1 MEELNSQS
9 SFDRSLDITTNPP
22 EGLTDGIY
30 TYKNVDALYK
40 KQNGKWF
47 KKIGDLDYVPLQ
59 SGEVDSRVKLLEEG
73 ATPVPEQKAV
83 IDRFTNIQDI
93 DQNRPVQQYNE
104 VFQPQDK
111 TLVPAEKPVKQK
123 ESQYRVVDNNGV
135 QSWQKKKEVKIQ
147 ETIDPKTGQPMG
159 MSYVDVY
166 EDVTDAKTV
175 AGLNK
180 KNNVQASTSKEQ
192 QIFTGYP
199 GHVGTQYIVNDDNL
213 WAVKR
218 PGSDEFLVVS
228 TPGAVKA
235 LNNQFKQN
243 AEIFDDKKAA
253 EIKDKNNYLIGFN
266 ARLNNINKDL
276 IGGSEEAAIE
286 KLNTLFPEFKFEQF
300 GIGTDNIKVS
310 KIKNG
315 VVVDSE
321 EVALDNF
328 FDDDDNINA
337 EKLKQWLRQNVN
349 SNVNESYLKYIEATA
364 DLENRVSNTIYGEDP
379 NISKVVSD
387 ATALDK
393 TILNEQVRRDIS
405 GMSSVLFPEETKN
418 IKETGKQL
426 TVDYARKIKETYART
441 KDKTEAE
448 KRAAFAEIKTDD
460 IIINAGNNYSN
471 QVKDTYNTFISQQKE
486 FKQYV
491 DDIDSKVKSGE
502 ISREDYENNYKQKIY
517 DGSLDL
523 IDKSKKI
530 QDDLSAVDY
539 FVKGS
544 EKAIA
549 SNLMI
554 KEMTGTFAGGLGRSI
569 VDGALSIP
577 TFIAGMNSEQR
588 DEFVDSVIGVGTTKE
603 YMQSEDRYDLTTAAF
618 SMARSLSAMAVGRT
632 IGSAVGLPQLG
643 GFLSLYA
650 MNYNEMRD
658 SLDGIKGAEI
668 SSQNKVLMSA
678 GYAVAG
684 AALENFGISYLIGKS
699 FAKKAATSWVLK
711 NAFSQIGK
719 NASKE
724 MIEAQIMNSTK
735 LYVSKFGITTAGSAL
750 VEGGVESTQAGA
762 QRLVQEAYDVMKDTD
777 YFNNES
783 AWEIVGDIAN
793 NGYQGILGAGIVETV
808 QQSADV
814 LSTGTNALKNKD
826 QINLLIQ
833 SADLD
838 GIDKALLTN
847 LKASM
852 LNGKMSKSQAQDIVR
867 SFDEIK
873 GKIKSMP
880 EDMSIDNKSVALDLM
895 IERDNIN
902 KKIDGKDPFL
912 VVKEKERIG
921 QINEQLKNLGNAVQ
935 EPSTEGVLQREQEGV
950 TETGSERG
958 GMEPIVQGKEVTRE
972 GETKAVQEEVVIDKP
987 VIQSNSKTEVD
998 RVKSLSND
1006 AQDGA
1011 TFNLDGTKYD
1021 GQGLIVPVVSKNTTA
1036 EELTPEMI
1044 SDFVEEHKDKIGDNE
1059 TVKVGIYKFEN
1070 SNKVSIDLNILAP
1083 ESAREQAIEFG
1094 KNADQES
1101 LFDLSTFE
1109 NVKTG
1114 GTGVSP
1120 VQFNNEQFREI
1131 SKAFK
1136 EGRVPDVFGK
1146 ETQIEAVTITPET
1159 SQTVTERMNKE
1170 TDVKRKKVF
1179 TAVQKVLSAIPNS
1192 RIILHDNADA
1202 FVAGVAKSA
1211 NITNDEAV
1219 SQGVQ
1224 NNRGSY
1230 VNGDIHINLET
1241 AGVTTVFHEAFHD
1254 LLSKKGMDNNALLD
1268 MAKGLKSVI
1277 SDKVLKTRLDSF
1289 VSNYEQGE
1297 RSEEYTT
1304 ELGAIMAEAQKE
1316 LSTTKFQQFKTLVNK
1331 IAKKL
1336 GMPVVFSAASNA
1348 QDAVDFMNSM
1358 SGKLGKGE
1366 QIEGIEPG
1374 DGGEV
1379 GTFNIPKIK
1388 ADKSRSVSED
1398 PRDFIRKFVED
1409 IDIREFNGKKFITNM
1424 YDYTNAGETDLGNGL
1439 SIFMLG
1445 GKNYVPLMME
1455 LNGKKIGDVSNLAAF
1470 NTKEQAETF
1479 IRNSELGG
1487 ANLFAPHAGTLKQS
1501 WQFQQ
1506 HTFAELFNLV
1516 LDNGILKPK
1525 ELIAV
1530 FNDTIKDNKSNK
1542 NQFKQFAE
1550 KYGENIKNFNSFES
1564 DPKKIIDLLDI
1575 KNNYSPKLRK
1585 ALNNA
1590 IAANKKFQKA
1600 IGINNM
1606 DEFYKKIMDPLNE
1619 GMTGGEIMN
1628 IVEFDPTT
1636 FEIVETKPNN
1646 TDHHPSFGFT
1656 LLAKINGIYQPTELI
1671 KSVDITDSYTKYNK
1685 GGEEVSR
1692 KADEPKF
1699 EAKNVSSSAGAI
1711 PKTAEFNPKKIK
1723 AQIIGKNANL
1733 SQNVRDNLQV
1743 ARDMENSGKSV
1754 KDIRIATG
1762 WERGADNKWRY
1773 EIPDIKLK
1781 KEFEGEF
1788 LFPIDKLKRIP
1799 SGLYV
1804 TKLSDLFDAEYLFE
1818 SYNTKLQKESPVY
1831 KDDGTIIDGALSL
1844 KNFKKLEDINVYFE
1858 KGGYMDGEYDPIA
1871 NDINIFFQPG
1881 NSTNEEI
1888 TITIAHEI
1896 QHYIQEREGFAFGT
1910 SPEAASIEAMSVI
1923 PKLNSLEKEIIGKTK
1938 YDSIAY
1944 LKSDIEKEMDDSRF
1958 SETIDYIN
1966 WEGSRRSLLIE
1977 FLKNENYDGKILK
1990 GDLNKMFSEYL
2001 KIENQSTKKVGYAD
2015 YRKYSGEVESRNV
2028 EKRMKMTP
2036 EERRQTT
2043 LQETEDIAREDQI
2056 IFFDEEGRPSKIK
2069 AQKQSK
2075 DDAIQDAKDKYEL
2088 SVEKRGKDHKTGVTA
2103 AIADLQKSDWYRDAD
2118 DTQRE
2123 ESIREIKKF
2132 FGEKLKAA
2140 PSVAKVTG
2148 KTKQTA
2154 FVSDLA
2160 AAIRDQVK
2168 LQARSSR
2175 ETAKN
2180 INDRRKALG
2189 VAIKDVVKQ
2198 YKGKITERQLNAINR
2213 KIANV
2218 NLFNQEM
2225 VERVIDY
2232 VNKVMNNAEYATKV
2246 NNAFAERRA
2255 IRRMMKSGN
2264 MAETVAVAKEFTQID
2279 PSMVDD
2285 IDSYLEMAEKIRGAV
2300 KKSKRVKDSASLKQI
2315 VNFGEAYEYIKPVLD
2330 AQEESMKNMLLAEY
2344 NDLAEAGVISKDM
2357 TLKDINNIIK
2367 NIRAAKDEEVTA
2379 EQEETAREFLKQRL
2393 ESIKSI
2399 ISMVAKG
2406 YNPLTGEVM
2415 EISDRN
2421 KQMIAKVVKSDMNN
2435 MSTKQ
2440 LIEMVDSL
2448 SNFVENGAVGGI
2460 EAAYSTYV
2468 GEENAASLEREGVVA
2483 RPLKMYFNK
2492 KLGQWSGIGLVSL
2505 NELFNRMFVGVNKGI
2520 DVMTKSGFADVVLG
2534 ANKARRQVKE
2544 IQDRYVQR
2552 FGKNKNFFQI
2562 ENVYERGV
2570 FAFLSRNIIG
2580 SESEVKAEFNR
2591 RVDMLLESV
2600 EALKN
2605 GTSKEKEMAKVYEKV
2620 LDKLDVKSRD
2630 LFSIERKMSLA
2641 NWDATQWWINE
2652 WSTHYSDLSD
2662 VSRSVYNTILG
2673 KDINYTPDRYKSTTK
2688 GSSQSIND
2696 KILESRSAFLMNTDA
2711 ITDTK
2716 ESGVMIA
2723 SVRPTVLPKGRYVSL
2738 DFDVNNIDSLTGAL
2752 VDINTAAAIRQVDS
2766 FFKSKSFDSIVPSV
2780 EDGIILNERVN
2791 KYIRRVKNK
2800 LSVPN
2805 DVYRNID
2812 NALNTVSSVGTALGL
2827 GGVLQSV
2834 KQTVSVAISTAI
2846 QTGTS
2851 FNIYAGQDFNN
2862 WLNTTGA
2869 SVTNRG
2875 QESLTAIES
2884 ANKKIQ
2890 SFNGTFDKAIDAY
2903 KNLTQWQLRLFLSRP
2918 DVFVARSA
2926 FKSYYEQFLKSKGY
2940 DVSKINWS
2948 TWNETIKKEGIEDL
2962 SKQAVVYADT
2972 MVSRQQ
2978 NVSDERLAGEL
2989 LASEVSSA
2997 KLIRKV
3003 ALPFASFSINQRAR
3017 LVADINALF
3026 LNYNNISPEDRAIA
3040 IKSIAGTIAEQGVFQ
3055 MINFGI
3061 GMALYY
3067 VAQSMAGHDDDDEE
3081 FNKRILNAT
3090 KYPLKSLL
3098 ADMTSPNPI
3107 LDDAVIFGADQLL
3120 AMFGSPSESELKQAV
3135 KDEEALR
3142 ELLRKPPMTE
3152 AQINEFKKQYKED
3165 NTYQLAYNF
3174 SNAEEGKYGMF
3185 SIAYDQYVKLAENS
3199 EMANNGTFIKEN
3211 YGKETTMYLTDKD
3224 KSLAKLV
3231 FYGLEVPYSTG
3242 AALKE
3247 MGQVANKTYSI
3258 IKKRGLTEKQYET
3271 YKEFKKE
3278 FKREPQEWEIKLIKS
3293 TSVDYLINEVYFIQE
3308 QGGLSP
3314 KQGVEYLNV
3323 FKKIGPLNPE
3333 DYRMIV
3339 NGKKADQV
3347 IKSAL
3352 K

>member
-1 MEELNSQS
+1 MEDIFSQS
-9 SFDRSLDITTNPP
+9 SDELIDNNANPP
-22 EGLTDGIY
+22 EGLPDGVY
-30 TYKNVDALYK
+30 NYPGVDALYK
-40 KQNGKWF
+40 KENGQWY
-47 KKIGDLDYVPLQ
+47 KKIGQANYAPLR
-59 SGEVDSRVKLLEEG
+59 SGNVNERVKMLEE
-73 ATPVPEQKAV
+73 KAV
-83 IDRFTNIQDI
+83 QIPEDKRLIERYTNIQDI
-93 DQNRPVQQYNE
+93 DVNQ
-104 VFQPQDK
+104 
-111 TLVPAEKPVKQK
+111 PVKQYKDVFEEK
-123 ESQYRVVDNNGV
+123 ENTLVKKSEPVKKADEYKIDENNGV
-135 QSWQKKKEVKIQ
+135 QTWQKKKEVKIQ

-159 MSYVDVY
+159 MSYVNVY
-166 EDVTDAKTV
+166 EDITDPVKV
-175 AGLNK
+175 AELNK
-180 KNNVQASTSKEQ
+180 KNGVQASTSKEQ

-199 GHVGTQYIVNDDNL
+199 DKKGSEYRINDDNL
-213 WAVKR
+213 WEVNR
-218 PGSDEFLVVS
+218 PGSNEFLTIVNPKSVS
-228 TPGAVKA
+228 A
-235 LNNQFKQN
+235 LNSYFKQN
-243 AEIFDDKKAA
+243 AEVFDDKKAE
-253 EIKDKNNYLIGFN
+253 EIKVKNDYINNFN
-266 ARLNNINKDL
+266 VRLNKVNKNL
-276 IGGSEEAAIE
+276 IGGSEEGAVE
-286 KLNTLFPEFKFEQF
+286 TLSKLFPEFKFEEM
-300 GIGTDNIKVS
+300 GMMTDNIKVS
-310 KIKNG
+310 KLKNG
-315 VVVDSE
+315 VVVASDEIS
-321 EVALDNF
+321 LDNF
-328 FDDDDNINA
+328 FDDADNLNA
-337 EKLKQWLRQNVN
+337 QRLKDWLRTNVVSDLNN
-349 SNVNESYLKYIEATA
+349 SYKAYNEAAAGVEKRISE
-364 DLENRVSNTIYGEDP
+364 TIYGQDP
-379 NISKVVSD
+379 EISKVVSD
-387 ATALDK
+387 ATSVDN
-393 TILNEQVRRDIS
+393 TILNEQIRRS
-405 GMSSVLFPEETKN
+405 VSSLSSTFFPEETK
-418 IKETGKQL
+418 KVEEAGAQL
-426 TVDYARKIKETYART
+426 TKDYARVVRDTYARV
-441 KDKTEAE
+441 KDKSKEEQAT
-448 KRAAFAEIKTDD
+448 AFMAIKTDD
-460 IIINAGNNYSN
+460 IVINAANNYSN
-471 QVKDTYNTFISQQKE
+471 DVKDNYNTFVSQQKN
-486 FKQYV
+486 FKSYV
-491 DDIDSKVKSGE
+491 DDIDAKVKSGE
-502 ISREDYENNYKQKIY
+502 ISQEEYENNYKQKIK
-517 DGSLDL
+517 DGAADIEMKAEKLKEDLVSLDYY
-523 IDKSKKI
+523 IR
-530 QDDLSAVDY
+530 
-539 FVKGS
+539 GS

-549 SNLMI
+549 SNLII
-554 KEMTGTFAGGLGRSI
+554 KEMTGTTAGAFGRSI
-569 VDGALSIP
+569 VDGAMSIP
-577 TFIAGMNSEQR
+577 TFIAGMNKEER
-588 DEFVDSVIGVGTTKE
+588 KKFTDSIVGVGTTDE
-603 YMQSEDRYDLTTAAF
+603 YMQSDNRYDLTKAAF
-618 SMARSLSAMAVGRT
+618 QMTRSLSAMAVGR
-632 IGSAVGLPQLG
+632 IGAAALGLPAVAG
-643 GFLSLYA
+643 GYVSLFA
-650 MNYNEMRD
+650 MGYNEMKD
-658 SLDGIKGAEI
+658 SLDGIGDI
-668 SSQNKVLMSA
+668 SSEDKVIMSSL
-678 GYAVAG
+678 YALG
-684 AALENFGISYLIGKS
+684 SAALENYGLGFLLTKS
-699 FAKKAATSWVLK
+699 VAKKSATNWILK
-711 NAFSQIGK
+711 NAFSQISK

-724 MIEAQIMNSTK
+724 MVEAQIMNSAK
-735 LYVSKFGITTAGSAL
+735 LYASRIAIETGGGMF
-750 VEGGVESTQAGA
+750 VEGVVEGSQAGA
-762 QRLVQEAYDVMKDTD
+762 QKLVQEAYDQIKGTK

-783 AWEIVGDIAN
+783 AYEIVGDVLQEA
-793 NGYQGILGAGIVETV
+793 YYGAIGAMSVMSVT
-808 QQSADV
+808 QSADV
-814 LSTGTNALKNKD
+814 LSRGVNVLKNKD
-826 QINLLIQ
+826 QINLLIT
-833 SADLD
+833 SADLEGMD
-838 GIDKALLTN
+838 QALLTN
-847 LKASM
+847 LKASI
-852 LNGKMSKSQAQDIVR
+852 LSGKISKDEAKEIVE
-867 SFDEIK
+867 SFQEIK
-873 GKIKSMP
+873 GKVKSMP
-880 EDMSIDNKSVALDLM
+880 DDMSIDNKSVALDLM
-895 IERDNIN
+895 IERDKLN
-902 KKIDGKDPFL
+902 KKIEGKDPFL

-958 GMEPIVQGKEVTRE
+958 GVEPIVQGEEVTKEGEATQKEVVPGATAKIADVDIVYPTEPQAEERKAFRSTSEYVENASKELPVEDVETFTKELDGDFGLLTAENPMAQPLTEEENKQLNQKAEEWLTGRGYKPRRVTGKYGQAENSFFVPNLTRQDAIDFAKQFNQE
-972 GETKAVQEEVVIDKP
+972 AVAHSDGLVYQDGSMNP
-987 VIQSNSKTEVD
+987 
-998 RVKSLSND
+998 RVKADDNLSFTESYSPD
-1006 AQDGA
+1006 
-1011 TFNLDGTKYD
+1011 
-1021 GQGLIVPVVSKNTTA
+1021 
-1036 EELTPEMI
+1036 
-1044 SDFVEEHKDKIGDNE
+1044 SDFVSVVNTKDGLKTFSIGYN
-1059 TVKVGIYKFEN
+1059 
-1070 SNKVSIDLNILAP
+1070 
-1083 ESAREQAIEFG
+1083 
-1094 KNADQES
+1094 
-1101 LFDLSTFE
+1101 FD
-1109 NVKTG
+1109 
-1114 GTGVSP
+1114 
-1120 VQFNNEQFREI
+1120 
-1131 SKAFK
+1131 
-1136 EGRVPDVFGK
+1136 
-1146 ETQIEAVTITPET
+1146 
-1159 SQTVTERMNKE
+1159 
-1170 TDVKRKKVF
+1170 
-1179 TAVQKVLSAIPNS
+1179 QKVMPS
-1192 RIILHDNADA
+1192 
-1202 FVAGVAKSA
+1202 
-1211 NITNDEAV
+1211 
-1219 SQGVQ
+1219 
-1224 NNRGSY
+1224 
-1230 VNGDIHINLET
+1230 DIDDT
-1241 AGVTTVFHEAFHD
+1241 PKF
-1254 LLSKKGMDNNALLD
+1254 
-1268 MAKGLKSVI
+1268 
-1277 SDKVLKTRLDSF
+1277 
-1289 VSNYEQGE
+1289 
-1297 RSEEYTT
+1297 
-1304 ELGAIMAEAQKE
+1304 QKE
-1316 LSTTKFQQFKTLVNK
+1316 PKTEQE
-1331 IAKKL
+1331 
-1336 GMPVVFSAASNA
+1336 FE
-1348 QDAVDFMNSM
+1348 Q
-1358 SGKLGKGE
+1358 
-1366 QIEGIEPG
+1366 QIEGIKSEMNQMPDEVSNFDVPSNLTTKNKTNVKSIISRFG
-1374 DGGEV
+1374 DKLKKAWKGGIIKNV
-1379 GTFNIPKIK
+1379 TDYSGIPMIFTISDQLGAGKVK
-1388 ADKSRSVSED
+1388 N
-1398 PRDFIRKFVED
+1398 PFTNTT
-1409 IDIREFNGKKFITNM
+1409 IDINGGINFNLTEGNENNAWANTTKEEAEKMLSRAQEIYGKNKDLFDRLWKEGKLPNGQIPMAIVKMGQESIQTNEALFGFASETIKKKFNKTERTNSLNGLIKDIESFDPKSKVLKFIQENNYKTIDELLDNVNKLKLGERAIITRFLFTGGIELNKETKPGKPKSNSGLALVGNRDSSYYKYIHLNTINNIIQDESTKEIPPNHIIGITGVDVLNPEITKPNHRNYPYGVKGGLIGIIESPVHAADVFPEMYSKSFYLNKENKSGKLPSVGQVISQTVASSGAVTSTKAFRGAKLSTKMTDLQKLLGKLKLAFPSVTIVDTKEEFEKELNKPEVKKFIKDGDIVYGFTK
-1424 YDYTNAGETDLGNGL
+1424 DGK
-1439 SIFMLG
+1439 IFLNPEKANSNTAIHEFSHLWMEFLK
-1445 GKNYVPLMME
+1445 KNNPNL
-1455 LNGKKIGDVSNLAAF
+1455 LKKGYSLL
-1470 NTKEQAETF
+1470 E
-1479 IRNSELGG
+1479 
-1487 ANLFAPHAGTLKQS
+1487 GTS
-1501 WQFQQ
+1501 
-1506 HTFAELFNLV
+1506 
-1516 LDNGILKPK
+1516 ILKEK
-1525 ELIAV
+1525 IKEFGDNELAREEAMAELIANKGETLIEAGKKSKFKNWLNAV
-1530 FNDTIKDNKSNK
+1530 FNYVKSK
-1542 NQFKQFAE
+1542 FKSFDKLSPEQFQ
-1550 KYGENIKNFNSFES
+1550 NIT
-1564 DPKKIIDLLDI
+1564 
-1575 KNNYSPKLRK
+1575 
-1585 ALNNA
+1585 
-1590 IAANKKFQKA
+1590 
-1600 IGINNM
+1600 
-1606 DEFYKKIMDPLNE
+1606 LNE
-1619 GMTGGEIMN
+1619 
-1628 IVEFDPTT
+1628 F
-1636 FEIVETKPNN
+1636 
-1646 TDHHPSFGFT
+1646 
-1656 LLAKINGIYQPTELI
+1656 
-1671 KSVDITDSYTKYNK
+1671 VD
-1685 GGEEVSR
+1685 G
-1692 KADEPKF
+1692 
-1699 EAKNVSSSAGAI
+1699 
-1711 PKTAEFNPKKIK
+1711 
-1723 AQIIGKNANL
+1723 
-1733 SQNVRDNLQV
+1733 
-1743 ARDMENSGKSV
+1743 
-1754 KDIRIATG
+1754 
-1762 WERGADNKWRY
+1762 
-1773 EIPDIKLK
+1773 
-1781 KEFEGEF
+1781 
-1788 LFPIDKLKRIP
+1788 
-1799 SGLYV
+1799 
-1804 TKLSDLFDAEYLFE
+1804 
-1818 SYNTKLQKESPVY
+1818 
-1831 KDDGTIIDGALSL
+1831 SL
-1844 KNFKKLEDINVYFE
+1844 KSLL
-1858 KGGYMDGEYDPIA
+1858 KG
-1871 NDINIFFQPG
+1871 
-1881 NSTNEEI
+1881 EEI
-1888 TITIAHEI
+1888 TTEEI
-1896 QHYIQEREGFAFGT
+1896 
-1910 SPEAASIEAMSVI
+1910 
-1923 PKLNSLEKEIIGKTK
+1923 
-1938 YDSIAY
+1938 
-1944 LKSDIEKEMDDSRF
+1944 
-1958 SETIDYIN
+1958 
-1966 WEGSRRSLLIE
+1966 
-1977 FLKNENYDGKILK
+1977 K
-1990 GDLNKMFSEYL
+1990 GA
-2001 KIENQSTKKVGYAD
+2001 G
-2015 YRKYSGEVESRNV
+2015 
-2028 EKRMKMTP
+2028 
-2036 EERRQTT
+2036 
-2043 LQETEDIAREDQI
+2043 
-2056 IFFDEEGRPSKIK
+2056 IK
-2069 AQKQSK
+2069 FQKQSK
-2075 DDAIQDAKDKYEL
+2075 DDAIQDAKDIH
-2088 SVEKRGKDHKTGVTA
+2088 EKSFKRFKDSKR
-2103 AIADLQKSDWYRDAD
+2103 AIANAVNNLEKSNWYRDAD

-2140 PSVAKVTG
+2140 PSIAKVTG

-2285 IDSYLEMAEKIRGAV
+2285 VDAYLEMAEKIRGAV

-2367 NIRAAKDEEVTA
+2367 NIRAAKDEDVTA
-2379 EQEETAREFLKQRL
+2379 EQEKTAREFLKQRL

-2580 SESEVKAEFNR
+2580 SESEVKSEFNR
-2591 RVDMLLESV
+2591 RVDLLLESV

-2605 GTSKEKEMAKVYEKV
+2605 GTAKEKEMAKVYEKV

-2630 LFSIERKMSLA
+2630 LLSIERKMSLA
-2641 NWDATQWWINE
+2641 NLDATQWWINE

-2673 KDINYTPDRYKSTTK
+2673 KDINYTPDRYKSTTE

-2711 ITDTK
+2711 ITDTN

-2723 SVRPTVLPKGRYVSL
+2723 SVRPEVLPKGRYVSL

-2752 VDINTAAAIRQVDS
+2752 VDINTAGAIRQVSS
-2766 FFKSKSFDSIVPSV
+2766 FFGSKSFKSIVPSV
-2780 EDGIILNERVN
+2780 EDRTILNERVN
-2791 KYIRRVKNK
+2791 KYIRRIKNK

-2812 NALNTVSSVGTALGL
+2812 NALNTVSSLGTALGL

-2834 KQTVSVAISTAI
+2834 KQTVSVAMSTAL

-2851 FNIYAGQDFNN
+2851 FKIYAGQDFNN

-2869 SVTNRG
+2869 SVANRG

-2918 DVFVARSA
+2918 DVFVARAA

-2940 DVSKINWS
+2940 DVSEINFS
-2948 TWNETIKKEGIEDL
+2948 TWNETIKKYGLEDL
-2962 SKQAVVYADT
+2962 NKQAIVYADT

-3040 IKSIAGTIAEQGVFQ
+3040 IKSIAGTTVEQGVFQ

-3061 GMALYY
+3061 GMALYS

-3142 ELLRKPPMTE
+3142 ELLDKPPMTE

-3224 KSLAKLV
+3224 KSLAKSV

-3293 TSVDYLINEVYFIQE
+3293 TSVDYLIDEVYFIQE

>member
-9 SFDRSLDITTNPP
+9 SDEVIDNNANPP
-22 EGLTDGIY
+22 EGLPDGVY
-30 TYKNVDALYK
+30 TYKDVDALYK

-47 KKIGDLDYVPLQ
+47 KKIGNLDYAPLQ
-59 SGEVDSRVKLLEEG
+59 SGDVDSRVNLLEEG
-73 ATPVPEQKAV
+73 ATPVPEEKAV
-83 IDRFTNIQDI
+83 IDSFTNIQDI

-192 QIFTGYP
+192 QYFTGYP
-199 GHVGTQYIVNDDNL
+199 GQEGSEYRINDDKL
-213 WAVKR
+213 WEAKR
-218 PGSDEFLVVS
+218 PGSNEFLTIVS
-228 TPGAVKA
+228 PKSVSA
-235 LNNQFKQN
+235 LNAYFKQD
-243 AEIFDDKKAA
+243 AEVFDDKKAE
-253 EIKDKNNYLIGFN
+253 EIKRKNDYINNFN
-266 ARLNNINKDL
+266 IRLNKVNQNL
-276 IGGSEEAAIE
+276 IGGSEESAVE
-286 KLNTLFPEFKFEQF
+286 MLNKLFPEFNFKET
-300 GIGTDNIKVS
+300 GMMTDNIKVS

-315 VVVDSE
+315 VVVASDEIS
-321 EVALDNF
+321 LDNF
-328 FDDDDNINA
+328 FDDADNRNA
-337 EKLKQWLRQNVN
+337 QRLKDWLRTNVVSDLNN
-349 SNVNESYLKYIEATA
+349 SYKAYNEAAAVVEKKISE
-364 DLENRVSNTIYGEDP
+364 TIYGQDP
-379 NISKVVSD
+379 EISKVVSD
-387 ATALDK
+387 ATSVDN
-393 TILNEQVRRDIS
+393 TTLNEQIRRSVS
-405 GMSSVLFPEETKN
+405 GLSSTFFPEETK
-418 IKETGKQL
+418 KVEETGAQL
-426 TVDYARKIKETYART
+426 TKDYARVVRDTYARV
-441 KDKTEAE
+441 KDKSKEEQAT
-448 KRAAFAEIKTDD
+448 AFMAIKTDD
-460 IIINAGNNYSN
+460 IVINAANNYSN
-471 QVKDTYNTFISQQKE
+471 DVKDNYNTFISQQKN
-486 FKQYV
+486 FKSYV
-491 DDIDSKVKSGE
+491 DDIDTKVKSGE
-502 ISREDYENNYKQKIY
+502 ISQEEYENNYKQKIK
-517 DGSLDL
+517 DGAADIEIKAEKLKEDLVSLDYY
-523 IDKSKKI
+523 IR
-530 QDDLSAVDY
+530 
-539 FVKGS
+539 GS

-549 SNLMI
+549 SNLII
-554 KEMTGTFAGGLGRSI
+554 KEMTGTTAGAFGRSI
-569 VDGALSIP
+569 VDGAMSIP
-577 TFIAGMNSEQR
+577 TFIAGMNKKER
-588 DEFVDSVIGVGTTKE
+588 KEFTDSIVGVGTTDQ
-603 YMQSEDRYDLTTAAF
+603 YMQSDNRYDLTKAAF
-618 SMARSLSAMAVGRT
+618 QITRSLSAMAVGSV
-632 IGSAVGLPQLG
+632 GAAALGLPAVAG
-643 GFLSLYA
+643 SYVSLFA
-650 MNYNEMRD
+650 MGYNEMKD
-658 SLDGIKGAEI
+658 SLDGIGEI
-668 SSQNKVLMSA
+668 SSEDKVIMSSL
-678 GYAVAG
+678 YATG
-684 AALENFGISYLIGKS
+684 SAALENYGLGFLLTKS
-699 FAKKAATSWVLK
+699 VAKRSATNWVLK
-711 NAFSQIGK
+711 NAFSQIAK

-724 MIEAQIMNSTK
+724 MVEAQIMNSAK
-735 LYVSKFGITTAGSAL
+735 LYASKITLETGGGMFVESV
-750 VEGGVESTQAGA
+750 VEGSQAGA
-762 QRLVQEAYDVMKDTD
+762 QKLVQEAYDQIKGTD

-783 AWEIVGDIAN
+783 AYEIVGDVLN
-793 NGYQGILGAGIVETV
+793 ESYYGAIGAMSVMSVT
-808 QQSADV
+808 QSADV
-814 LSTGTNALKNKD
+814 LSRGVNVLKNKD
-826 QINLLIQ
+826 QINLLIT
-833 SADLD
+833 SADIEGMD
-838 GIDKALLTN
+838 QALLTN
-847 LKASM
+847 LKASI
-852 LNGKMSKSQAQDIVR
+852 LSGKTSKEEAKKIVD
-867 SFDEIK
+867 SFQEIK
-873 GKIKSMP
+873 GKVKSMP

-958 GMEPIVQGKEVTRE
+958 GMEQIVQGKEVTRE

-1059 TVKVGIYKFEN
+1059 TVKVGIYKFKN

-1159 SQTVTERMNKE
+1159 SQTVTERMNRE

-1297 RSEEYTT
+1297 RAEEYTT

-1348 QDAVDFMNSM
+1348 QDAVDFMNSI

-1366 QIEGIEPG
+1366 NILT
-1374 DGGEV
+1374 DGFQ
-1379 GTFNIPKIK
+1379 TNIVSDKIK
-1388 ADKSRSVSED
+1388 SQRPVKVNKDQKLTFVKQSDIIDIKSLIDDIVSKNQNVWFWVADQLGRGIYFDSVINGDHYLDAGPSYALDPENRSKGIIWASGAKSTTLTKNIDKSDYIFIVSGSPQSSKLFNKKVSGIVRSRVENKV
-1398 PRDFIRKFVED
+1398 DFNDFKNNILNSKPTKPILD
-1409 IDIREFNGKKFITNM
+1409 ILNKYNS
-1424 YDYTNAGETDLGNGL
+1424 YD
-1439 SIFMLG
+1439 
-1445 GKNYVPLMME
+1445 
-1455 LNGKKIGDVSNLAAF
+1455 
-1470 NTKEQAETF
+1470 
-1479 IRNSELGG
+1479 
-1487 ANLFAPHAGTLKQS
+1487 
-1501 WQFQQ
+1501 
-1506 HTFAELFNLV
+1506 ELFNGADRKAFIIAINEQQNKNTPLKKLLESYDAFV
-1516 LDNGILKPK
+1516 DLNELRDGFYKDNDFKMGDVMLILKPEK
-1525 ELIAV
+1525 VGDKSKHSTYETDIIGSVVGVPDMIINSYDLMTDEV
-1530 FNDTIKDNKSNK
+1530 RNKYKDNLARA
-1542 NQFKQFAE
+1542 QQQQVVAP
-1550 KYGENIKNFNSFES
+1550 YGIGV
-1564 DPKKIIDLLDI
+1564 KKI
-1575 KNNYSPKLRK
+1575 
-1585 ALNNA
+1585 A
-1590 IAANKKFQKA
+1590 Q
-1600 IGINNM
+1600 
-1606 DEFYKKIMDPLNE
+1606 
-1619 GMTGGEIMN
+1619 
-1628 IVEFDPTT
+1628 
-1636 FEIVETKPNN
+1636 
-1646 TDHHPSFGFT
+1646 
-1656 LLAKINGIYQPTELI
+1656 
-1671 KSVDITDSYTKYNK
+1671 
-1685 GGEEVSR
+1685 
-1692 KADEPKF
+1692 
-1699 EAKNVSSSAGAI
+1699 
-1711 PKTAEFNPKKIK
+1711 IK
-1723 AQIIGKNANL
+1723 AQKTEPVAGNKLFNEPLKDAETIAKSYMKSVGMDYVPVEKITKLDENL
-1733 SQNVRDNLQV
+1733 SKRISDAYDKMKNDPNDPKVKAAYEAMAKETLEQHKAIIDKGYKVEINNTEPYSDSGAMIEDLRDNKRMKIFSTESGFGDEPITDEQRKENPLL
-1743 ARDMENSGKSV
+1743 RDSGF
-1754 KDIRIATG
+1754 KDVNGETLLVNDVFRFVHDFFGHA
-1762 WERGADNKWRY
+1762 
-1773 EIPDIKLK
+1773 KL
-1781 KEFEGEF
+1781 
-1788 LFPIDKLKRIP
+1788 
-1799 SGLYV
+1799 
-1804 TKLSDLFDAEYLFE
+1804 
-1818 SYNTKLQKESPVY
+1818 
-1831 KDDGTIIDGALSL
+1831 
-1844 KNFKKLEDINVYFE
+1844 
-1858 KGGYMDGEYDPIA
+1858 
-1871 NDINIFFQPG
+1871 G
-1881 NSTNEEI
+1881 NSFGPIGEEN
-1888 TITIAHEI
+1888 AWRVHSEM
-1896 QHYIQEREGFAFGT
+1896 Y
-1910 SPEAASIEAMSVI
+1910 SPEARKAM
-1923 PKLNSLEKEIIGKTK
+1923 T
-1938 YDSIAY
+1938 
-1944 LKSDIEKEMDDSRF
+1944 
-1958 SETIDYIN
+1958 SETRGQNSYVNFSGVNDAVFKKRDKAR
-1966 WEGSRRSLLIE
+1966 ELR
-1977 FLKNENYDGKILK
+1977 KQGKIEEADQMVGEVYEEMK
-1990 GDLNKMFSEYL
+1990 FAD
-2001 KIENQSTKKVGYAD
+2001 QKVGLLPDFA
-2015 YRKYSGEVESRNV
+2015 
-2028 EKRMKMTP
+2028 
-2036 EERRQTT
+2036 
-2043 LQETEDIAREDQI
+2043 
-2056 IFFDEEGRPSKIK
+2056 FEEGRPSKIK

-2075 DDAIQDAKDKYEL
+2075 DDAIQDAKNKYEL

-2132 FGEKLKAA
+2132 FGEKIKTA
-2140 PSVAKVTG
+2140 PSVAKVMG

-2175 ETAKN
+2175 ETAKD

-2189 VAIKDVVKQ
+2189 ESIRQVVKS
-2198 YKGKITERQLNAINR
+2198 YKGKITEKQLNAINR
-2213 KIANV
+2213 RIASV

-2225 VERVIDY
+2225 VERVVDY
-2232 VNKVMNNAEYATKV
+2232 VNKVMNNAEYAGKV

-2264 MAETVAVAKEFTQID
+2264 MTETVAVAREFVQID

-2285 IDSYLEMAEKIRGAV
+2285 IDTYLEMSEKIRGAV
-2300 KKSKRVKDSASLKQI
+2300 KSSKRVKDSVSLKQI
-2315 VNFGEAYEYIKPVLD
+2315 VNFGEAYEYIKPTLER
-2330 AQEESMKNMLLAEY
+2330 QEEMMKNMRLAEY
-2344 NDLAEAGVISKDM
+2344 NDLVDSGVISKDM
-2357 TLKDINNIIK
+2357 TLKEINKIINNIRNNEDAEIKANEEAAAMEFLKDKLGFIKTLLRISPLKGYNPVTGEQIQISERHSNMINNIIK
-2367 NIRAAKDEEVTA
+2367 SDLNDLS
-2379 EQEETAREFLKQRL
+2379 LKQ
-2393 ESIKSI
+2393 
-2399 ISMVAKG
+2399 M
-2406 YNPLTGEVM
+2406 
-2415 EISDRN
+2415 
-2421 KQMIAKVVKSDMNN
+2421 
-2435 MSTKQ
+2435 
-2440 LIEMVDSL
+2440 IEMVDSL
-2448 SNFVENGAVGGI
+2448 NNFYENGAVGGL
-2460 EAAYSTYV
+2460 EAAYETIL
-2468 GEENAASLEREGVVA
+2468 GDQNAKLLEKNNVVA

-2492 KLGQWSGIGLVSL
+2492 KLGQIFGTELTSL
-2505 NELFNRMFVGVNKGI
+2505 NELFNRMFVGTKKGI

-2534 ANKARRQVKE
+2534 ANKARRQIKE
-2544 IQDRYVQR
+2544 IQDIYVKE
-2552 FGKNKNFFQI
+2552 FGKTKDFFQI
-2562 ENVYERGV
+2562 ENVYERGA
-2570 FAFLSRNIIG
+2570 FAFLSRNLIG
-2580 SESEVKAEFNR
+2580 NDAEVKSEFNR
-2591 RVDMLLESV
+2591 RVDLLLESV

-2605 GTSKEKEMAKVYEKV
+2605 GIAKEQEMAKVYEKV
-2620 LDKLDVKSRD
+2620 LDKMDVKSRD
-2630 LFSIERKMSLA
+2630 LNTIAGKMENFNL
-2641 NWDATQWWINE
+2641 DATQWWINE
-2652 WSTHYSDLSD
+2652 WSKHYSDLSD

-2673 KDINYTPDRYKSTTK
+2673 KDINYTPDRYKSTTE
-2688 GSSQSIND
+2688 GSKLGIDDN
-2696 KILESRSAFLMNTDA
+2696 IVERNSAFLINTDS
-2711 ITDTK
+2711 ITDTN

-2723 SVRPTVLPKGRYVSL
+2723 SVRPKVLPKGRYVSL
-2738 DFDVNNIDSLTGAL
+2738 DFDMNNVDSLTGAM
-2752 VDINTAAAIRQVDS
+2752 VDINTAGAIRRVDS
-2766 FFKSKSFDSIVPSV
+2766 FFKSKSFKAIVPTV
-2780 EDGIILNERVN
+2780 EDRKILIERVN
-2791 KYIRRVKNK
+2791 KYIRRSKNK
-2800 LSVPN
+2800 LSVPS
-2805 DVYRNID
+2805 DVFRNID

-2851 FNIYAGQDFNN
+2851 FNIYAGEDFNN

-2884 ANKKIQ
+2884 TNKKLK
-2890 SFNGTFDKAIDAY
+2890 SFNGTFDKAIDTY
-2903 KNLTQWQLRLFLSRP
+2903 KNLTQWQLKLFLSRP
-2918 DVFVARSA
+2918 DVFVARAA

-2948 TWNETIKKEGIEDL
+2948 TWNETIKSDGLEKLNND
-2962 SKQAVVYADT
+2962 AVAYADT

-2989 LASEVSSA
+2989 LASEDSA
-2997 KLIRKV
+2997 RKLIRK
-3003 ALPFASFSINQRAR
+3003 ALLPFASFSINQRAR

-3026 LNYNNISPEDRAIA
+3026 INYNNISPEDRAIA
-3040 IKSIAGTIAEQGVFQ
+3040 IKSIAGTTAEQGVFQ

-3061 GMALYY
+3061 GMLIYY
-3067 VAQSMAGHDDDDEE
+3067 AAQSITDHDDDDEE
-3081 FNKRILNAT
+3081 WNKRIRNAT

-3098 ADMTSPNPI
+3098 ADMTSPNP
-3107 LDDAVIFGADQLL
+3107 LADDAVVFGADQLL

-3142 ELLRKPPMTE
+3142 ELLGKDTMTE
-3152 AQINEFKKQYKED
+3152 SQINKFKEQYKKD

-3199 EMANNGTFIKEN
+3199 EMANNGTFTDE
-3211 YGKETTMYLTDKD
+3211 YMGKETTKYLTDKD
-3224 KSLAKLV
+3224 KSLAMWL
-3231 FYGLEVPYSTG
+3231 FYGLEVPYTTG
-3242 AALKE
+3242 AGVKE

-3258 IKKRGLTEKQYET
+3258 IKKRALTEDQYET
-3271 YKEFKKE
+3271 YKQFKKE
-3278 FKREPQEWEIKLIKS
+3278 FKREPQEWEIKMIKTTKSQDNLI
-3293 TSVDYLINEVYFIQE
+3293 DEVYFIQE
-3308 QGGLSP
+3308 QGGLNQ
-3314 KQGVEYLNV
+3314 KQGLEYIKV
-3323 FKKIGPLNPE
+3323 FNKIGPLNPE

-3339 NGKKADQV
+3339 NGKNSDQV
-3347 IKSAL
+3347 IKYIL

>member
-22 EGLTDGIY
+22 EVLPDGIY
-30 TYKNVDALYK
+30 TYKDVDALYK

-59 SGEVDSRVKLLEEG
+59 SGDVDSRVKLLEEG
-73 ATPVPEQKAV
+73 ATPVPEEKVV

-104 VFQPQDK
+104 VFQPEKK
-111 TLVPAEKPVKQK
+111 TLLPEEKPVKQK
-123 ESQYRVVDNNGV
+123 QPQYRVVDNNGV

-166 EDVTDAKTV
+166 EDVIDPKTV

-199 GHVGTQYIVNDDNL
+199 GHVGTEYIVNDDNL
-213 WAVKR
+213 WEVKR
-218 PGSDEFLVVS
+218 PGSDEFLLVS

-321 EVALDNF
+321 KVALDNF
-328 FDDDDNINA
+328 FDEDDNINA

-405 GMSSVLFPEETKN
+405 GMSSVLFQEETKN

-486 FKQYV
+486 FRKYV

-502 ISREDYENNYKQKIY
+502 ISREDYENNYKQNIY

-530 QDDLSAVDY
+530 QEDLSAVDY

-569 VDGALSIP
+569 VDGAFSIP

-588 DEFVDSVIGVGTTKE
+588 NEFVDSVIGVGTTKE

-618 SMARSLSAMAVGRT
+618 SMAKSLSAIYVGRAM
-632 IGSAVGLPQLG
+632 GSVVGLPQLG
-643 GFLSLYA
+643 GYLSLYA

-699 FAKKAATSWVLK
+699 FAKKAATSWILK

-735 LYVSKFGITTAGSAL
+735 LYVSKFGITTAGSSL
-750 VEGGVESTQAGA
+750 VEAGVESTQAGA
-762 QRLVQEAYDVMKDTD
+762 QRLVQEAYDVMKGTD

-793 NGYQGILGAGIVETV
+793 NGYQGMLGAGIVETA

-814 LSTGTNALKNKD
+814 LSRGTNALKNKD

-950 TETGSERG
+950 TETGGERG
-958 GMEPIVQGKEVTRE
+958 GVEPIVQGEEVTRE

-1006 AQDGA
+1006 AEDGA

-1059 TVKVGIYKFEN
+1059 TVKVGIYKFPN
-1070 SNKVSIDLNILAP
+1070 SNQVSIDLNILAP

-1114 GTGVSP
+1114 GTGVNP

-1192 RIILHDNADA
+1192 RIILHDNTDA

-1254 LLSKKGMDNNALLD
+1254 LLSKKGMDDNALLD

-1277 SDKVLKTRLDSF
+1277 SDKGLKTRLDSF

-1304 ELGAIMAEAQKE
+1304 ELGAIMTEAQRE

-1336 GMPVVFSAASNA
+1336 GMPVVFSAASTA

-1358 SGKLGKGE
+1358 SGKLGRGE
-1366 QIEGIEPG
+1366 QIEVGKKV
-1374 DGGEV
+1374 GEKV
-1379 GTFNIPKIK
+1379 GNTGIK
-1388 ADKSRSVSED
+1388 AQAEELFLGEAPKFKSLDDVAKYIQSWINENKLFDKSIEDVSDQEVVD
-1398 PRDFIRKFVED
+1398 KFSKHILNEIKAWESIKGSEYVGFYDED
-1409 IDIREFNGKKFITNM
+1409 IPQRLNPELQKFAEERYGRELTDEEVSLYHIVSAFASPSADPKFDSSKGLEVFDKYMTTGELTAYGTEQATIWDTDSKGKRYDTGKLKFDEQGNPVYKQVAKAYATTSLEKFNNIVNKF
-1424 YDYTNAGETDLGNGL
+1424 
-1439 SIFMLG
+1439 
-1445 GKNYVPLMME
+1445 K
-1455 LNGKKIGDVSNLAAF
+1455 GDVSKAVNWVLSDHSFEDASKMMDKPTTGPKANQLDENEYFTKENGGTGVFAITGAKLGSYILNRVGNYSTVTKDMWYARTLARLSGESLTEKGKAIKSPWAS
-1470 NTKEQAETF
+1470 NTKQGLRKRKLADDAFKIVAKELGTNPADVQQKIWDFEKRLYEKLGAIEKSSYASEGFKSKAKEILSEQKKPSIKFQKTEPVAGNKLFNEPLKDAET
-1479 IRNSELGG
+1479 IAKSYMKSVGMEYVPVEKITKLDENLSKRISDAYDKMKNDPNDPQVKKAYEAMAKETLDQYDQILEKGYNVEINNDEPYSNSESMIQDL
-1487 ANLFAPHAGTLKQS
+1487 
-1501 WQFQQ
+1501 
-1506 HTFAELFNLV
+1506 
-1516 LDNGILKPK
+1516 
-1525 ELIAV
+1525 
-1530 FNDTIKDNKSNK
+1530 KDNKRMKIFSTESGFGDEPITEEQRK
-1542 NQFKQFAE
+1542 
-1550 KYGENIKNFNSFES
+1550 ENPLLIDSGRKDINGQTLLVNDVFRFVHDFFGHAKLGNSFG
-1564 DPKKIIDLLDI
+1564 PI
-1575 KNNYSPKLRK
+1575 
-1585 ALNNA
+1585 
-1590 IAANKKFQKA
+1590 
-1600 IGINNM
+1600 
-1606 DEFYKKIMDPLNE
+1606 
-1619 GMTGGEIMN
+1619 
-1628 IVEFDPTT
+1628 
-1636 FEIVETKPNN
+1636 
-1646 TDHHPSFGFT
+1646 
-1656 LLAKINGIYQPTELI
+1656 
-1671 KSVDITDSYTKYNK
+1671 
-1685 GGEEVSR
+1685 GEE
-1692 KADEPKF
+1692 
-1699 EAKNVSSSAGAI
+1699 
-1711 PKTAEFNPKKIK
+1711 
-1723 AQIIGKNANL
+1723 NAWR
-1733 SQNVRDNLQV
+1733 VH
-1743 ARDMENSGKSV
+1743 SV
-1754 KDIRIATG
+1754 M
-1762 WERGADNKWRY
+1762 Y
-1773 EIPDIKLK
+1773 
-1781 KEFEGEF
+1781 
-1788 LFPIDKLKRIP
+1788 
-1799 SGLYV
+1799 
-1804 TKLSDLFDAEYLFE
+1804 
-1818 SYNTKLQKESPVY
+1818 
-1831 KDDGTIIDGALSL
+1831 
-1844 KNFKKLEDINVYFE
+1844 
-1858 KGGYMDGEYDPIA
+1858 
-1871 NDINIFFQPG
+1871 
-1881 NSTNEEI
+1881 
-1888 TITIAHEI
+1888 
-1896 QHYIQEREGFAFGT
+1896 
-1910 SPEAASIEAMSVI
+1910 SPEARKAM
-1923 PKLNSLEKEIIGKTK
+1923 T
-1938 YDSIAY
+1938 
-1944 LKSDIEKEMDDSRF
+1944 
-1958 SETIDYIN
+1958 SETRGQNSYVNFSGVNDAVFKKRDKAR
-1966 WEGSRRSLLIE
+1966 ELR
-1977 FLKNENYDGKILK
+1977 KQGKIEEADQMVGEVYEEMK
-1990 GDLNKMFSEYL
+1990 FAD
-2001 KIENQSTKKVGYAD
+2001 QKVGLLPDFA
-2015 YRKYSGEVESRNV
+2015 
-2028 EKRMKMTP
+2028 
-2036 EERRQTT
+2036 
-2043 LQETEDIAREDQI
+2043 
-2056 IFFDEEGRPSKIK
+2056 FEEGRPSKIK
-2069 AQKQSK
+2069 SQKQSK
-2075 DDAIQDAKDKYEL
+2075 EDAIQDAKDKYEL

-2103 AIADLQKSDWYRDAD
+2103 AIADLQKSDWYRDSD

-2123 ESIREIKKF
+2123 ESVREIKEF
-2132 FGEKLKAA
+2132 FGEKIKKS
-2140 PSVAKVTG
+2140 PSVAKVMG

-2160 AAIRDQVK
+2160 AAIRDQIK

-2175 ETAKN
+2175 ETAKD

-2189 VAIKDVVKQ
+2189 ESIKEVVKS
-2198 YKGKITERQLNAINR
+2198 YKGKITEKQLNAINR
-2213 KIANV
+2213 RIASV

-2225 VERVIDY
+2225 VERVVDY
-2232 VNKVMNNAEYATKV
+2232 VNKVMSNAEYAGKV

-2264 MAETVAVAKEFTQID
+2264 MTETVSVAKEFVQID

-2285 IDSYLEMAEKIRGAV
+2285 IDTYLEMSEKIRGAV
-2300 KKSKRVKDSASLKQI
+2300 KSSKRVKDSVSLKQI
-2315 VNFGEAYEYIKPVLD
+2315 VNFGEAYEYIKPTLER
-2330 AQEESMKNMLLAEY
+2330 QEEMMKNMRLAEY
-2344 NDLAEAGVISKDM
+2344 NDLVDSGVISKDM
-2357 TLKDINNIIK
+2357 TLKEINKIINNIRNNEDAEIKANEEAAAMEFLKDKLGFIKTLLRISPLKGYNPVTGEQIQISERHSNMINNIIK
-2367 NIRAAKDEEVTA
+2367 
-2379 EQEETAREFLKQRL
+2379 
-2393 ESIKSI
+2393 
-2399 ISMVAKG
+2399 
-2406 YNPLTGEVM
+2406 
-2415 EISDRN
+2415 SDLN
-2421 KQMIAKVVKSDMNN
+2421 DLSLKQMID
-2435 MSTKQ
+2435 
-2440 LIEMVDSL
+2440 MVDSL
-2448 SNFVENGAVGGI
+2448 NNFYENGAVGGL
-2460 EAAYSTYV
+2460 EAAYETIL
-2468 GEENAASLEREGVVA
+2468 GDQNAKLLEKNNVVA

-2492 KLGQWSGIGLVSL
+2492 KLGQIFGTELTSL
-2505 NELFNRMFVGVNKGI
+2505 NELFNRMFVGTKKGI
-2520 DVMTKSGFADVVLG
+2520 DVMIKSGFSDVIIG
-2534 ANKARRQVKE
+2534 ANKARRQIKE
-2544 IQDRYVQR
+2544 IQDIYVKE
-2552 FGKNKNFFQI
+2552 FGKTKDFFQI
-2562 ENVYERGV
+2562 ENVYERGA
-2570 FAFLSRNIIG
+2570 FAFLSRNLIG
-2580 SESEVKAEFNR
+2580 NDAEVKSEFNR
-2591 RVDMLLESV
+2591 RVDLLLESV
-2600 EALKN
+2600 ESLKN
-2605 GTSKEKEMAKVYEKV
+2605 GTAKEQEMAKVYEKL
-2620 LDKLDVKSRD
+2620 LDKMDVKSRD
-2630 LFSIERKMSLA
+2630 LNTIAGKMENFNL
-2641 NWDATQWWINE
+2641 NATQWWINE
-2652 WSTHYSDLSD
+2652 WSKHYSDLSD

-2673 KDINYTPDRYKSTTK
+2673 KDINYTPDRYKSTTE
-2688 GSSQSIND
+2688 GSKLGIDDN
-2696 KILESRSAFLMNTDA
+2696 IVERNSAFLINTDS
-2711 ITDTK
+2711 ITDTN

-2723 SVRPTVLPKGRYVSL
+2723 SVRPKVLPKGRYVSL
-2738 DFDVNNIDSLTGAL
+2738 DFDMNNVDSLTGAL
-2752 VDINTAAAIRQVDS
+2752 VDINTAGAIRRVDS
-2766 FFKSKSFDSIVPSV
+2766 FFKSKSFKAIVPTI
-2780 EDGIILNERVN
+2780 EDRKILTERVN
-2791 KYIRRVKNK
+2791 KYIRRSKNK
-2800 LSVPN
+2800 LSVPS
-2805 DVYRNID
+2805 DVFRNID

-2851 FNIYAGQDFNN
+2851 FNIYAGEDFNN

-2884 ANKKIQ
+2884 TNKKLK
-2890 SFNGTFDKAIDAY
+2890 SFNGTFDKAIDTY
-2903 KNLTQWQLRLFLSRP
+2903 KNLTQWQLKLFLSRP
-2918 DVFVARSA
+2918 DVFVARAA

-2948 TWNETIKKEGIEDL
+2948 TWNETIKSDGLEKLNND
-2962 SKQAVVYADT
+2962 AVAYADT

-2989 LASEVSSA
+2989 LASEDSA
-2997 KLIRKV
+2997 RKLIRK
-3003 ALPFASFSINQRAR
+3003 ALLPFASFSINQRAR

-3026 LNYNNISPEDRAIA
+3026 LNWNNISPEDKAIA
-3040 IKSIAGTIAEQGVFQ
+3040 IKSIAGTTAEQGVFQ

-3061 GMALYY
+3061 GMALYS
-3067 VAQSMAGHDDDDEE
+3067 VAQSITGHDDDDEE
-3081 FNKRILNAT
+3081 WKKRINNAT

-3098 ADMTSPNPI
+3098 ADMTSPNP
-3107 LDDAVIFGADQLL
+3107 LADDAVVFGADQLL
-3120 AMFGSPSESELKQAV
+3120 AMFGSPSESEIKQAI
-3135 KDEEALR
+3135 KDEDKMRDMLG
-3142 ELLRKPPMTE
+3142 KDPMTE
-3152 AQINEFKKQYKED
+3152 SQINKFKEQYIKD

-3174 SNAEEGKYGMF
+3174 TNSEEGKYGMF
-3185 SIAYDQYVKLAENS
+3185 SIAADQYQKLAENS
-3199 EMANNGTFIKEN
+3199 EMADNGTFTDD
-3211 YGKETTMYLTDKD
+3211 YMGKKTTKYLTDKD
-3224 KSLAKLV
+3224 KSLAKAV
-3231 FYGLEVPYSTG
+3231 FYGLEVPYTTG
-3242 AALKE
+3242 AGVKE

-3258 IKKRGLTEKQYET
+3258 IKKRALTEDQYET
-3271 YKEFKKE
+3271 YKQFKKE
-3278 FKREPQEWEIKLIKS
+3278 FKRQPQEWEIKMIKTTKSQDNLI
-3293 TSVDYLINEVYFIQE
+3293 DEVYFIQE
-3308 QGGLSP
+3308 QGGLNQ
-3314 KQGVEYLNV
+3314 KQGLEYIKV
-3323 FKKIGPLNPE
+3323 FNKIGPLNPE

-3339 NGKKADQV
+3339 NGKNSDQV
-3347 IKSAL
+3347 IKSIL

>member
-59 SGEVDSRVKLLEEG
+59 SGDVDSRVKLLEEG
-73 ATPVPEQKAV
+73 ATPVPEEKVV

-93 DQNRPVQQYNE
+93 DQTRPVQQYNE
-104 VFQPQDK
+104 VFQPEKK
-111 TLVPAEKPVKQK
+111 TLLPEEKPVKQK
-123 ESQYRVVDNNGV
+123 QPQYRVVDNNGV

-166 EDVTDAKTV
+166 EDVIDPKTV

-199 GHVGTQYIVNDDNL
+199 GRVGTEYIVNDDNL
-213 WAVKR
+213 WEVKR
-218 PGSDEFLVVS
+218 PGSDEFLLVS

-321 EVALDNF
+321 KIALDNF
-328 FDDDDNINA
+328 FDEDDNINA

-502 ISREDYENNYKQKIY
+502 ISREDYENNYKQNIY

-530 QDDLSAVDY
+530 QEDLSAVDY

-569 VDGALSIP
+569 VDGAMSIP
-577 TFIAGMNSEQR
+577 TFIAGMNKEER

-632 IGSAVGLPQLG
+632 IGSAVGLAQLG
-643 GFLSLYA
+643 GYLSLYA

-668 SSQNKVLMSA
+668 SSQNKVLMSV

-699 FAKKAATSWVLK
+699 FAKKAATSWILK

-735 LYVSKFGITTAGSAL
+735 LYVSKLGITTAGSSL
-750 VEGGVESTQAGA
+750 VEAGVESTQAGA
-762 QRLVQEAYDVMKDTD
+762 QRLVQEAYDVMKGTD

-793 NGYQGILGAGIVETV
+793 NGYQGMLGAGIVETV

-814 LSTGTNALKNKD
+814 LSRGTNALKNKD

-912 VVKEKERIG
+912 VVKEKERIV

-950 TETGSERG
+950 TETGGERG
-958 GMEPIVQGKEVTRE
+958 GVEPIVQGEEVARK

-1006 AQDGA
+1006 AEDGA

-1059 TVKVGIYKFEN
+1059 TVKVGIYKFPN
-1070 SNKVSIDLNILAP
+1070 SNQVSIDLNILAP

-1114 GTGVSP
+1114 GTGVNP
-1120 VQFNNEQFREI
+1120 AQFNNEQFREI
-1131 SKAFK
+1131 SKAFR

-1211 NITNDEAV
+1211 NITNDQAI

-1224 NNRGSY
+1224 DNRGSY
-1230 VNGDIHINLET
+1230 VNGDIHINLEK
-1241 AGVTTVFHEAFHD
+1241 AGVSTVFHEAFHD
-1254 LLSKKGMDNNALLD
+1254 LLAKKGLESGALLD

-1277 SDKVLKTRLDSF
+1277 SDKGLKTRLDSF

-1297 RSEEYTT
+1297 RAEEYTT
-1304 ELGAIMAEAQKE
+1304 ELGAIMAEAQRE

-1336 GMPVVFSAASNA
+1336 GMPVVFSAASTA
-1348 QDAVDFMNSM
+1348 QDAVDFMNSV
-1358 SGKLGKGE
+1358 SGKLGRGE
-1366 QIEGIEPG
+1366 QIEVG
-1374 DGGEV
+1374 DAIKVDTNELSIKAEKIGNFDVSYFEDANDYKKLVENGSVENNYDINKIAGEV
-1379 GTFNIPKIK
+1379 VAIHQPDNMFVGDLNYKGKNIFKGLGGVFYTLITGNVWASGSETSAKNLTNLINKSLKESTDGIGRLVLVRGSESKMISSTEGVK
-1388 ADKSRSVSED
+1388 AAMSIIELLVDKGLINRSEFRSSL
-1398 PRDFIRKFVED
+1398 IRA
-1409 IDIREFNGKKFITNM
+1409 GKKFNIDFSGKDSSAAIHKDIKEKFMDVKNSTFQKRGDFFDEVINDLSKTSKSISEKENIDNIRKELGSKRKISFSKDGIRDSIGYILTERLLQDLPPSHVYAVIEITEPVT
-1424 YDYTNAGETDLGNGL
+1424 YEERKGHDSYPWVLKSKSKPKLKLLSDRGNAVKDGVFEMIDGSEVTFGKLGLAQSGIGIAKISKQKTKINQIKAQKTEPVAGNKLFNEPLKDAETIAKSYMKSVG
-1439 SIFMLG
+1439 ME
-1445 GKNYVPLMME
+1445 YVPVEKITKLDENLSKRISDAYDKMK
-1455 LNGKKIGDVSNLAAF
+1455 NDPNDPQVKKAYEAMA
-1470 NTKEQAETF
+1470 KETLDQYDQILEKGYNVE
-1479 IRNSELGG
+1479 INNNEPYSNSEGMIQDL
-1487 ANLFAPHAGTLKQS
+1487 
-1501 WQFQQ
+1501 
-1506 HTFAELFNLV
+1506 
-1516 LDNGILKPK
+1516 
-1525 ELIAV
+1525 
-1530 FNDTIKDNKSNK
+1530 KDNKRMKIFSTESGFGDEPITEEQRK
-1542 NQFKQFAE
+1542 
-1550 KYGENIKNFNSFES
+1550 ENPLLIDSGRKDINGQTLLVNDVFRFVHDFFGHAKLGNSFG
-1564 DPKKIIDLLDI
+1564 PI
-1575 KNNYSPKLRK
+1575 
-1585 ALNNA
+1585 
-1590 IAANKKFQKA
+1590 
-1600 IGINNM
+1600 
-1606 DEFYKKIMDPLNE
+1606 
-1619 GMTGGEIMN
+1619 
-1628 IVEFDPTT
+1628 
-1636 FEIVETKPNN
+1636 
-1646 TDHHPSFGFT
+1646 
-1656 LLAKINGIYQPTELI
+1656 
-1671 KSVDITDSYTKYNK
+1671 
-1685 GGEEVSR
+1685 GEE
-1692 KADEPKF
+1692 
-1699 EAKNVSSSAGAI
+1699 
-1711 PKTAEFNPKKIK
+1711 
-1723 AQIIGKNANL
+1723 NA
-1733 SQNVRDNLQV
+1733 
-1743 ARDMENSGKSV
+1743 
-1754 KDIRIATG
+1754 
-1762 WERGADNKWRY
+1762 WRVHAVMY
-1773 EIPDIKLK
+1773 
-1781 KEFEGEF
+1781 
-1788 LFPIDKLKRIP
+1788 
-1799 SGLYV
+1799 
-1804 TKLSDLFDAEYLFE
+1804 
-1818 SYNTKLQKESPVY
+1818 
-1831 KDDGTIIDGALSL
+1831 
-1844 KNFKKLEDINVYFE
+1844 
-1858 KGGYMDGEYDPIA
+1858 
-1871 NDINIFFQPG
+1871 
-1881 NSTNEEI
+1881 
-1888 TITIAHEI
+1888 
-1896 QHYIQEREGFAFGT
+1896 
-1910 SPEAASIEAMSVI
+1910 SPEARKAM
-1923 PKLNSLEKEIIGKTK
+1923 T
-1938 YDSIAY
+1938 
-1944 LKSDIEKEMDDSRF
+1944 
-1958 SETIDYIN
+1958 SETRGQNSYVNFSGVNDAVFKKRDKARELRKQGKIEEADQMVGEVYEEMKFADQKIGLLPDFAIE
-1966 WEGSRRSLLIE
+1966 EGS
-1977 FLKNENYDGKILK
+1977 
-1990 GDLNKMFSEYL
+1990 
-2001 KIENQSTKKVGYAD
+2001 
-2015 YRKYSGEVESRNV
+2015 
-2028 EKRMKMTP
+2028 
-2036 EERRQTT
+2036 
-2043 LQETEDIAREDQI
+2043 
-2056 IFFDEEGRPSKIK
+2056 PSKIK

-2075 DDAIQDAKDKYEL
+2075 EDAVQDAKDKYEL

-2103 AIADLQKSDWYRDAD
+2103 AIADLQKSDWYRDSD

-2123 ESIREIKKF
+2123 EVIREIKKF

-2140 PSVAKVTG
+2140 PSVAKVMG

-2160 AAIRDQVK
+2160 AAIRDQIK

-2175 ETAKN
+2175 ETAKD
-2180 INDRRKALG
+2180 INDRRRALG
-2189 VAIKDVVKQ
+2189 ESIKEVVKS
-2198 YKGKITERQLNAINR
+2198 YKGKITEKQLNAINR
-2213 KIANV
+2213 RIASV

-2225 VERVIDY
+2225 VERVVDY
-2232 VNKVMNNAEYATKV
+2232 VNKVMGNAEYAGKV

-2264 MAETVAVAKEFTQID
+2264 MTETVAVAREFVQID

-2285 IDSYLEMAEKIRGAV
+2285 IDTYLEIAAQIRGAV
-2300 KKSKRVKDSASLKQI
+2300 KSSKRVKDSVSLKQI
-2315 VNFGEAYEYIKPVLD
+2315 VNFGEAYEYIKPTLER
-2330 AQEESMKNMLLAEY
+2330 QEEMMKNMRLAEY
-2344 NDLAEAGVISKDM
+2344 NDLVDSGVISKDM
-2357 TLKDINNIIK
+2357 TLKEINKIINNIRNNEDAEIKANEEAAAMEFLKDKLGFIKTLLRISPLKGYNPVTGEQIQISERHSNMINNIIK
-2367 NIRAAKDEEVTA
+2367 SNLND
-2379 EQEETAREFLKQRL
+2379 LSL
-2393 ESIKSI
+2393 
-2399 ISMVAKG
+2399 
-2406 YNPLTGEVM
+2406 
-2415 EISDRN
+2415 
-2421 KQMIAKVVKSDMNN
+2421 KQMIDM
-2435 MSTKQ
+2435 
-2440 LIEMVDSL
+2440 IDSL
-2448 SNFVENGAVGGI
+2448 NNFYENGAVGGL
-2460 EAAYSTYV
+2460 EAAYETIL
-2468 GEENAASLEREGVVA
+2468 GDQNAKLLEKNNVVA

-2492 KLGQWSGIGLVSL
+2492 KLGQIFGTELTSL
-2505 NELFNRMFVGVNKGI
+2505 NELFNRMFVGTKKGI
-2520 DVMTKSGFADVVLG
+2520 DVMIKSGFSDVIIG
-2534 ANKARRQVKE
+2534 ANKARRQIKE
-2544 IQDRYVQR
+2544 IQDIYVKE
-2552 FGKNKNFFQI
+2552 FGKTKDFFQI
-2562 ENVYERGV
+2562 ENVYERGA
-2570 FAFLSRNIIG
+2570 FAFLSRNLIG
-2580 SESEVKAEFNR
+2580 NDAEVKSEFNR
-2591 RVDMLLESV
+2591 RVDLLLESV
-2600 EALKN
+2600 ESLNN
-2605 GTSKEKEMAKVYEKV
+2605 GTAKEQEMAKVYEKL
-2620 LDKLDVKSRD
+2620 LDKMDVKSRD
-2630 LFSIERKMSLA
+2630 LNTIAGKMENFNL
-2641 NWDATQWWINE
+2641 DATQWWINE
-2652 WSTHYSDLSD
+2652 WSKHYSDLSD

-2673 KDINYTPDRYKSTTK
+2673 KDINYTPDRYKSTTE
-2688 GSSQSIND
+2688 GSKLGIDDN
-2696 KILESRSAFLMNTDA
+2696 IVERNSAFLINTDS
-2711 ITDTK
+2711 ITDTN

-2723 SVRPTVLPKGRYVSL
+2723 SVRPKVLPKGRYVSL
-2738 DFDVNNIDSLTGAL
+2738 DFDMNNVDSLTGAL
-2752 VDINTAAAIRQVDS
+2752 VDINTAGAIRRVDS
-2766 FFKSKSFDSIVPSV
+2766 FFKSKSFKAIVPTV
-2780 EDGIILNERVN
+2780 EDRKILTERVN
-2791 KYIRRVKNK
+2791 KYIRRSKNK
-2800 LSVPN
+2800 LSVPS
-2805 DVYRNID
+2805 DVFRNID

-2851 FNIYAGQDFNN
+2851 FNIYAGEDFNN

-2884 ANKKIQ
+2884 TNKKLK
-2890 SFNGTFDKAIDAY
+2890 SFNGTFDKAIDTY
-2903 KNLTQWQLRLFLSRP
+2903 KNLTQWQLKLFLSRP
-2918 DVFVARSA
+2918 DVFVARAA

-2948 TWNETIKKEGIEDL
+2948 TWNETIKSDGLEKLNND
-2962 SKQAVVYADT
+2962 AVAYADT

-2989 LASEVSSA
+2989 LASEDSA
-2997 KLIRKV
+2997 RKLIRK
-3003 ALPFASFSINQRAR
+3003 ALLPFASFSINQRAR

-3026 LNYNNISPEDRAIA
+3026 LNWNNISPEDKAIA
-3040 IKSIAGTIAEQGVFQ
+3040 IKSIAGTTAEQGVFQ

-3061 GMALYY
+3061 GMALYS

-3081 FNKRILNAT
+3081 WKKRMNNAT

-3098 ADMTSPNPI
+3098 ADMTSPNP
-3107 LDDAVIFGADQLL
+3107 LSDDAVVFGADQLL
-3120 AMFGSPSESELKQAV
+3120 AMFGSPNESEIKQAI
-3135 KDEEALR
+3135 KDEDKMRDMLG
-3142 ELLRKPPMTE
+3142 KDPMTE
-3152 AQINEFKKQYKED
+3152 SQINKFKEQYIKD

-3174 SNAEEGKYGMF
+3174 TNSEEGKYGMF
-3185 SIAYDQYVKLAENS
+3185 SIAADQYQKLAENS
-3199 EMANNGTFIKEN
+3199 EMADNGTFTDD
-3211 YGKETTMYLTDKD
+3211 YMGKKTTKYLTDKD
-3224 KSLAKLV
+3224 KSLAKAV
-3231 FYGLEVPYSTG
+3231 FYGLEVPYTTG
-3242 AALKE
+3242 AGVKE

-3258 IKKRGLTEKQYET
+3258 IKKRALTEDQYDT
-3271 YKEFKKE
+3271 YKQFKKE
-3278 FKREPQEWEIKLIKS
+3278 FKREPQEWEIKMIKTTKSQDNLI
-3293 TSVDYLINEVYFIQE
+3293 DEVYFIQE
-3308 QGGLSP
+3308 QGGLNQ
-3314 KQGVEYLNV
+3314 KQGLEYIKV
-3323 FKKIGPLNPE
+3323 FNKIGPLNPE

-3339 NGKKADQV
+3339 NGKNSDQV
-3347 IKSAL
+3347 IKSIL

>member
-1059 TVKVGIYKFEN
+1059 TVKVGIYKFKN

-1146 ETQIEAVTITPET
+1146 ETTIQEVTITPET

-1277 SDKVLKTRLDSF
+1277 SDKALKTRLDKF

-1297 RSEEYTT
+1297 RAEEYTT
-1304 ELGAIMAEAQKE
+1304 ELGAIMSEAQKE
-1316 LSTTKFQQFKTLVNK
+1316 LSTKKFQQFKTLVNK

-1348 QDAVDFMNSM
+1348 QDAVDFMNSI

-1366 QIEGIEPG
+1366 NILT
-1374 DGGEV
+1374 DGFQ
-1379 GTFNIPKIK
+1379 TNIVSDKIK
-1388 ADKSRSVSED
+1388 SQRPVKVNKDQKLTFVKQSDIIDIKSLIDDIVSKNQNVWFWVADQLGRGIYFDSVINGDHYLDAGPSYALDPENRSKGIIWASGAKPTTLTKNIDKSDYIFIVSGSPQSSKLFNKKVSGIVRSRVENKV
-1398 PRDFIRKFVED
+1398 DFNDFKNNILNSKPTKPILD
-1409 IDIREFNGKKFITNM
+1409 ILNKYNS
-1424 YDYTNAGETDLGNGL
+1424 YD
-1439 SIFMLG
+1439 
-1445 GKNYVPLMME
+1445 
-1455 LNGKKIGDVSNLAAF
+1455 
-1470 NTKEQAETF
+1470 
-1479 IRNSELGG
+1479 
-1487 ANLFAPHAGTLKQS
+1487 
-1501 WQFQQ
+1501 
-1506 HTFAELFNLV
+1506 ELFNGADRKAFIIAINEQQNKNTPLKKLLESYDAFV
-1516 LDNGILKPK
+1516 DLNELRDGFYKDNDFKMGDVMLILKPEK
-1525 ELIAV
+1525 VGDKSKHSTYETDIIGSVVGVPDMIINSYDLMTDEV
-1530 FNDTIKDNKSNK
+1530 RNKYKDNLARV
-1542 NQFKQFAE
+1542 QQQQVVAP
-1550 KYGENIKNFNSFES
+1550 YGIGV
-1564 DPKKIIDLLDI
+1564 KKI
-1575 KNNYSPKLRK
+1575 
-1585 ALNNA
+1585 A
-1590 IAANKKFQKA
+1590 Q
-1600 IGINNM
+1600 
-1606 DEFYKKIMDPLNE
+1606 
-1619 GMTGGEIMN
+1619 
-1628 IVEFDPTT
+1628 
-1636 FEIVETKPNN
+1636 
-1646 TDHHPSFGFT
+1646 
-1656 LLAKINGIYQPTELI
+1656 
-1671 KSVDITDSYTKYNK
+1671 
-1685 GGEEVSR
+1685 
-1692 KADEPKF
+1692 
-1699 EAKNVSSSAGAI
+1699 
-1711 PKTAEFNPKKIK
+1711 IK
-1723 AQIIGKNANL
+1723 AQKTEPVAGNKLFNEPLKDADTIAKSYMKSVGMDYVPVEKITKLDENL
-1733 SQNVRDNLQV
+1733 SKRISDAYDKMKNDPNDPKVKAAYEAMAKETLEQHKAIIDKGYKVEINNTEPYSDSGAMIEDLRDNKRMKIFSTESGFGDEPITDEQRKENPLL
-1743 ARDMENSGKSV
+1743 RDSGF
-1754 KDIRIATG
+1754 KDVNGETLLVNDVFRFVHDFFGHA
-1762 WERGADNKWRY
+1762 
-1773 EIPDIKLK
+1773 KL
-1781 KEFEGEF
+1781 
-1788 LFPIDKLKRIP
+1788 
-1799 SGLYV
+1799 
-1804 TKLSDLFDAEYLFE
+1804 
-1818 SYNTKLQKESPVY
+1818 
-1831 KDDGTIIDGALSL
+1831 
-1844 KNFKKLEDINVYFE
+1844 
-1858 KGGYMDGEYDPIA
+1858 
-1871 NDINIFFQPG
+1871 G
-1881 NSTNEEI
+1881 NSFGPIGEEN
-1888 TITIAHEI
+1888 AWRVHSEM
-1896 QHYIQEREGFAFGT
+1896 Y
-1910 SPEAASIEAMSVI
+1910 SPEARKAM
-1923 PKLNSLEKEIIGKTK
+1923 T
-1938 YDSIAY
+1938 
-1944 LKSDIEKEMDDSRF
+1944 
-1958 SETIDYIN
+1958 SETRGQNSYVNFSGVNDAVFKKRDKAR
-1966 WEGSRRSLLIE
+1966 ELR
-1977 FLKNENYDGKILK
+1977 KQGKI
-1990 GDLNKMFSEYL
+1990 E
-2001 KIENQSTKKVGYAD
+2001 EAD
-2015 YRKYSGEVESRNV
+2015 QMVGEVYE
-2028 EKRMKMTP
+2028 EMKF
-2036 EERRQTT
+2036 
-2043 LQETEDIAREDQI
+2043 ADQKI
-2056 IFFDEEGRPSKIK
+2056 GLLPDFAFEEGRPSIK
-2069 AQKQSK
+2069 AQK
-2075 DDAIQDAKDKYEL
+2075 
-2088 SVEKRGKDHKTGVTA
+2088 
-2103 AIADLQKSDWYRDAD
+2103 
-2118 DTQRE
+2118 
-2123 ESIREIKKF
+2123 
-2132 FGEKLKAA
+2132 
-2140 PSVAKVTG
+2140 P
-2148 KTKQTA
+2148 
-2154 FVSDLA
+2154 
-2160 AAIRDQVK
+2160 
-2168 LQARSSR
+2168 
-2175 ETAKN
+2175 
-2180 INDRRKALG
+2180 
-2189 VAIKDVVKQ
+2189 
-2198 YKGKITERQLNAINR
+2198 
-2213 KIANV
+2213 
-2218 NLFNQEM
+2218 
-2225 VERVIDY
+2225 
-2232 VNKVMNNAEYATKV
+2232 
-2246 NNAFAERRA
+2246 
-2255 IRRMMKSGN
+2255 
-2264 MAETVAVAKEFTQID
+2264 
-2279 PSMVDD
+2279 
-2285 IDSYLEMAEKIRGAV
+2285 
-2300 KKSKRVKDSASLKQI
+2300 
-2315 VNFGEAYEYIKPVLD
+2315 
-2330 AQEESMKNMLLAEY
+2330 
-2344 NDLAEAGVISKDM
+2344 
-2357 TLKDINNIIK
+2357 
-2367 NIRAAKDEEVTA
+2367 
-2379 EQEETAREFLKQRL
+2379 
-2393 ESIKSI
+2393 
-2399 ISMVAKG
+2399 
-2406 YNPLTGEVM
+2406 
-2415 EISDRN
+2415 
-2421 KQMIAKVVKSDMNN
+2421 
-2435 MSTKQ
+2435 
-2440 LIEMVDSL
+2440 
-2448 SNFVENGAVGGI
+2448 
-2460 EAAYSTYV
+2460 
-2468 GEENAASLEREGVVA
+2468 
-2483 RPLKMYFNK
+2483 
-2492 KLGQWSGIGLVSL
+2492 
-2505 NELFNRMFVGVNKGI
+2505 
-2520 DVMTKSGFADVVLG
+2520 
-2534 ANKARRQVKE
+2534 
-2544 IQDRYVQR
+2544 
-2552 FGKNKNFFQI
+2552 
-2562 ENVYERGV
+2562 
-2570 FAFLSRNIIG
+2570 
-2580 SESEVKAEFNR
+2580 
-2591 RVDMLLESV
+2591 
-2600 EALKN
+2600 
-2605 GTSKEKEMAKVYEKV
+2605 
-2620 LDKLDVKSRD
+2620 
-2630 LFSIERKMSLA
+2630 
-2641 NWDATQWWINE
+2641 
-2652 WSTHYSDLSD
+2652 
-2662 VSRSVYNTILG
+2662 
-2673 KDINYTPDRYKSTTK
+2673 
-2688 GSSQSIND
+2688 
-2696 KILESRSAFLMNTDA
+2696 
-2711 ITDTK
+2711 
-2716 ESGVMIA
+2716 
-2723 SVRPTVLPKGRYVSL
+2723 
-2738 DFDVNNIDSLTGAL
+2738 
-2752 VDINTAAAIRQVDS
+2752 
-2766 FFKSKSFDSIVPSV
+2766 
-2780 EDGIILNERVN
+2780 
-2791 KYIRRVKNK
+2791 
-2800 LSVPN
+2800 
-2805 DVYRNID
+2805 
-2812 NALNTVSSVGTALGL
+2812 
-2827 GGVLQSV
+2827 
-2834 KQTVSVAISTAI
+2834 
-2846 QTGTS
+2846 
-2851 FNIYAGQDFNN
+2851 
-2862 WLNTTGA
+2862 
-2869 SVTNRG
+2869 
-2875 QESLTAIES
+2875 
-2884 ANKKIQ
+2884 
-2890 SFNGTFDKAIDAY
+2890 
-2903 KNLTQWQLRLFLSRP
+2903 
-2918 DVFVARSA
+2918 
-2926 FKSYYEQFLKSKGY
+2926 
-2940 DVSKINWS
+2940 
-2948 TWNETIKKEGIEDL
+2948 
-2962 SKQAVVYADT
+2962 SKQ
-2972 MVSRQQ
+2972 
-2978 NVSDERLAGEL
+2978 
-2989 LASEVSSA
+2989 
-2997 KLIRKV
+2997 
-3003 ALPFASFSINQRAR
+3003 
-3017 LVADINALF
+3017 
-3026 LNYNNISPEDRAIA
+3026 
-3040 IKSIAGTIAEQGVFQ
+3040 
-3055 MINFGI
+3055 
-3061 GMALYY
+3061 
-3067 VAQSMAGHDDDDEE
+3067 
-3081 FNKRILNAT
+3081 
-3090 KYPLKSLL
+3090 
-3098 ADMTSPNPI
+3098 
-3107 LDDAVIFGADQLL
+3107 
-3120 AMFGSPSESELKQAV
+3120 
-3135 KDEEALR
+3135 
-3142 ELLRKPPMTE
+3142 
-3152 AQINEFKKQYKED
+3152 
-3165 NTYQLAYNF
+3165 
-3174 SNAEEGKYGMF
+3174 
-3185 SIAYDQYVKLAENS
+3185 
-3199 EMANNGTFIKEN
+3199 
-3211 YGKETTMYLTDKD
+3211 
-3224 KSLAKLV
+3224 
-3231 FYGLEVPYSTG
+3231 
-3242 AALKE
+3242 
-3247 MGQVANKTYSI
+3247 
-3258 IKKRGLTEKQYET
+3258 EK
-3271 YKEFKKE
+3271 
-3278 FKREPQEWEIKLIKS
+3278 
-3293 TSVDYLINEVYFIQE
+3293 
-3308 QGGLSP
+3308 
-3314 KQGVEYLNV
+3314 
-3323 FKKIGPLNPE
+3323 
-3333 DYRMIV
+3333 
-3339 NGKKADQV
+3339 
-3347 IKSAL
+3347 
-3352 K
+3352 